1 MFWMSLLTYL
11 KPVFHFYTPWKRIKM
26 EHWVKIGQY
35 VKNILQA
42 RMRMDRISV

>member
-1 MFWMSLLTYL
+1 MSLLTYL
-11 KPVFHFYTPWKRIKM
+11 KPVFHSYTPLYPRIKV